1 VRREFNGAFVLM
13 EYLGY
18 LRREPDFAGYHF
30 WLDKLNRFNGN
41 FADAEMVKAFLS
53 SIEYRDR
60 FTRSD
65 ALPEVFF
72 ETEVQSNTPRAVFK
86 LNDAVRISQ
95 ARARAAAGQVQW
107 VTGNVLKESIF
118 YNRAWHFHLDP
129 ESIGLADFTIEEC
142 QTGFPF
148 VESHLEEVGGS
159 FLAGNVMCSATRIR
173 EISPPP
179 R

>member
-18 LRREPDFAGYHF
+18 LRREPDYAGYHF

-86 LNDAVRISQ
+86 LNDVARISE

-107 VTGNVLKESIF
+107 VAGNVLKESIF

-129 ESIGLADFTIEEC
+129 ESIGFADFTIEEC

-159 FLAGNVMCSATRIR
+159 FLAGNYMCSETRIK